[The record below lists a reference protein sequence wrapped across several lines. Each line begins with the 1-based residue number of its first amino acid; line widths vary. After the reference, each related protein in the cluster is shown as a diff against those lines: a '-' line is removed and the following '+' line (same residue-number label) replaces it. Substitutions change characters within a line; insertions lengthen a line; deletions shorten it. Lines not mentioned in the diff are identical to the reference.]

1 MNKKDLIKNFKDYSP
16 EQIAEAIKS
25 DIVTSYEL
33 LHETGGAY
41 TPLLKKKV
49 NLALERME
57 SSQNPDISSTEQS
70 VDSDNEVVNTPSQP
84 IEVTHILEIP
94 SLEVPD
100 LNTSSSSI
108 QSDSAKEETKATDN
122 SKSAMFSAPFSF
134 KGRIRRTEYG
144 ISMIICFFISLG
156 LNAIIGSANN
166 SYSDPTGLIV
176 LYFVL
181 LIPYL
186 WFVWAQ
192 GAKRCH
198 DRGNSG
204 WYQIIPFYG
213 FLMLFAEGDANTN
226 EYGNSPK

>member
-25 DIVTSYEL
+25 GIVTSYEL

-57 SSQNPDISSTEQS
+57 SSQNSDINSTKQSDIS
-70 VDSDNEVVNTPSQP
+70 DNVVNTPSQP
-84 IEVTHILEIP
+84 VEVTPILEIP
-94 SLEVPD
+94 SLEVPE
-100 LNTSSSSI
+100 LNTSSSSN
-108 QSDSAKEETKATDN
+108 QNDSAKEDTKTTDN

-144 ISMIICFFISLG
+144 ISTIICFFINLG
-156 LNAIIGSANN
+156 LNAIIGCANN

-176 LYFVL
+176 LYFIL

-186 WFVWAQ
+186 WFAWAQ

-204 WYQIIPFYG
+204 WYQIIPFYV
-213 FLMLFAEGDANTN
+213 FWMLFAEGEANAN

>member
-1 MNKKDLIKNFKDYSP
+1 MNKEDLIKNLKGYSP

-25 DIVTSYEL
+25 GVVSSYEL
-33 LHETGGAY
+33 LHETEGAY

-49 NLALERME
+49 KQALEQIE
-57 SSQNPDISSTEQS
+57 LSNFKENDQYYDSVNPN
-70 VDSDNEVVNTPSQP
+70 NEVAASPKEAQKTSLP
-84 IEVTHILEIP
+84 EIP

-100 LNTSSSSI
+100 INNIPNIVDTETNTSM
-108 QSDSAKEETKATDN
+108 DK
-122 SKSAMFSAPFSF
+122 SKSGMFSNPFSF
-134 KGRIRRTEYG
+134 NGRIRRTEYG
-144 ISMIICFFISLG
+144 ISMIICFFINLG
-156 LNAIIGSANN
+156 LKAIVGAS
-166 SYSDPTGLIV
+166 SYSSSDASGVLV
-176 LYFVL
+176 LYFTL

-213 FLMLFAEGDANTN
+213 FWLLFAEGDSATN
-226 EYGNSPK
+226 EYGVSPK